1 MVKTNGASLDGR
13 HAFVTGGS
21 RGIGEVVAGAL
32 LDAGARVTITGR
44 GAEAVAATA
53 ERLSGRGPCRG
64 EAMEVTDGASIRRA
78 AEAARAAFGPVTI
91 VVANAGQAESAPLH
105 RTPDELWDRMIG
117 VNLTGTFLTIRE
129 LLPDLLAAGWGR
141 IVNVASIAGLIG
153 GPYISAY
160 CAAKHGIVG
169 LTRALALEVA
179 QKNITVNAVCPGYT
193 ETDMLDFAVTRI
205 VEKTG
210 RTVEQ
215 ARADLVK
222 GNPQGRFVTSEEVA
236 NAVLWL
242 VSPGS
247 ESITAQA
254 IAIAGGE
261 IQ

>member
-1 MVKTNGASLDGR
+1 MVRTNVSSLDGR

-32 LDAGARVTITGR
+32 LEAGARVTITGR
-44 GAEAVAATA
+44 NAEAVAATA
-53 ERLSGRGPCRG
+53 ERLGARGACRG
-64 EAMEVTDGASIRRA
+64 EVVEVTDAASIRRA

-91 VVANAGQAESAPLH
+91 IVANAGQAESAPLH
-105 RTPDELWDRMIG
+105 RTADELWDRMIG

-141 IVNVASIAGLIG
+141 IVNVSSIAGLAG
-153 GPYISAY
+153 APYITAY
-160 CAAKHGIVG
+160 CAAKHGVIG
-169 LTRALALEVA
+169 LTRALGVELAK
-179 QKNITVNAVCPGYT
+179 KNITVNAVCPGYT
-193 ETDMLDFAVTRI
+193 ETDMLDFAVTKI

-210 RTVEQ
+210 RSVEE
-215 ARADLVK
+215 ARADLTK
-222 GNPQGRFVTSEEVA
+222 GNPQGRFVTPEEVA
-236 NAVLWL
+236 NTVLWL

-254 IAIAGGE
+254 IAISGGE

>member
-1 MVKTNGASLDGR
+1 MVRTNVSSLEGR

-44 GAEAVAATA
+44 NAEAVAATA
-53 ERLSGRGPCRG
+53 ERLGARGPCRG
-64 EAMEVTDGASIRRA
+64 EVVEVTDAASIRRA

-91 VVANAGQAESAPLH
+91 LVANAGQAESAPLH

-141 IVNVASIAGLIG
+141 IVNVSSIAGLAG
-153 GPYISAY
+153 APYITAY
-160 CAAKHGIVG
+160 CAAKHGVIG
-169 LTRALALEVA
+169 LTRALGIELAK
-179 QKNITVNAVCPGYT
+179 KNITVNAVCPGYT
-193 ETDMLDFAVTRI
+193 ETDMLDFAVTKI

-210 RTVEQ
+210 RSVEE
-215 ARADLVK
+215 ARADLTK
-222 GNPQGRFVTSEEVA
+222 GNPQGRFVTPEEVA
-236 NAVLWL
+236 NTVLWL

-254 IAIAGGE
+254 IAISGGE

>member
-1 MVKTNGASLDGR
+1 MVRTNVSSLDGR

-44 GAEAVAATA
+44 NAEAVAATA
-53 ERLSGRGPCRG
+53 ERLGARGACRG
-64 EAMEVTDGASIRRA
+64 EVVEVTDAASIRRA

-91 VVANAGQAESAPLH
+91 IVANAGQAESAPLH

-141 IVNVASIAGLIG
+141 IVNVSSIAGLSG
-153 GPYISAY
+153 APYITAY
-160 CAAKHGIVG
+160 CAAKHGVIG
-169 LTRALALEVA
+169 LTRALGVELAR
-179 QKNITVNAVCPGYT
+179 KNITVNAVCPGYT
-193 ETDMLDFAVTRI
+193 ETDMLDFAVTKI

-210 RTVEQ
+210 RSVEE
-215 ARADLVK
+215 ARADLTK
-222 GNPQGRFVTSEEVA
+222 GNPQGRFVTPEEVA
-236 NAVLWL
+236 NTVLWL

-254 IAIAGGE
+254 IAISGGE

>member
-1 MVKTNGASLDGR
+1 MVKTNAASLDGR

-21 RGIGEVVAGAL
+21 RGIGEVIAGAL

-44 GAEAVAATA
+44 DAAAVAATA
-53 ERLSGRGPCRG
+53 ERLGTRGRCQGQG
-64 EAMEVTDGASIRRA
+64 MEVTDAASIRRA
-78 AEAARAAFGPVTI
+78 AEGARAAFGPVTI

-105 RTPDELWDRMIG
+105 RTSDELWERMIG

-141 IVNVASIAGLIG
+141 IVNVSSIAGLTG
-153 GPYISAY
+153 APYISAY
-160 CAAKHGIVG
+160 CAAKHGIIG
-169 LTRALALEVA
+169 LTRALGLELA
-179 QKNITVNAVCPGYT
+179 QKNITVNAVCPGYA
-193 ETDMLDFAVTRI
+193 ETDMLDFAVARI

-215 ARADLVK
+215 ARAELSK
-222 GNPQGRFVTSEEVA
+222 GNPQGRFVTPAEVA

>member
-1 MVKTNGASLDGR
+1 MVRTNVSSLDGR

-32 LDAGARVTITGR
+32 LEAGARVTITGR
-44 GAEAVAATA
+44 NAEAVAATA
-53 ERLSGRGPCRG
+53 ERLGARGACRG
-64 EAMEVTDGASIRRA
+64 EVVEVTDAASIRRA

-91 VVANAGQAESAPLH
+91 LVANAGQAESAPLH

-141 IVNVASIAGLIG
+141 IVNVSSIAGLAG
-153 GPYISAY
+153 APYITAY
-160 CAAKHGIVG
+160 CAAKHGVIG
-169 LTRALALEVA
+169 LTRALGVELAK
-179 QKNITVNAVCPGYT
+179 KNITVNAVCPGYT
-193 ETDMLDFAVTRI
+193 ETDMLDFAVTKI

-210 RTVEQ
+210 RSVEE
-215 ARADLVK
+215 ARADLTK
-222 GNPQGRFVTSEEVA
+222 GNPQGRFVTPEEVA
-236 NAVLWL
+236 NTVLWL

-254 IAIAGGE
+254 IAISGGE

>member
-1 MVKTNGASLDGR
+1 MVKTNPSSLDGR

-21 RGIGEVVAGAL
+21 RGIGEAVAGAL
-32 LDAGARVTITGR
+32 LAAGARVTITGR
-44 GAEAVAATA
+44 NAEAVAATA
-53 ERLSGRGPCRG
+53 ERLSARGACRG
-64 EAMEVTDGASIRRA
+64 VVMEVTDVASIRSA

-105 RTPDELWDRMIG
+105 RTSDELWERLIG

-129 LLPDLLAAGWGR
+129 LLPDLVAAGWGR
-141 IVNVASIAGLIG
+141 VITVSSIAGLAG
-153 GPYISAY
+153 APYITAY
-160 CAAKHGIVG
+160 CAAKHGVIG
-169 LTRALALEVA
+169 LTRALGLELA
-179 QKNITVNAVCPGYT
+179 KKNITVNAICPGYT
-193 ETDMLDFAVTRI
+193 ETDMLEFAVERI

-210 RTVEQ
+210 RSAAE
-215 ARADLVK
+215 ARADLTK
-222 GNPQGRFVTSEEVA
+222 GNPQGRFVTPEEVA

-254 IAIAGGE
+254 IAISGGE